1 MTRQRWRRRA
11 RLVLGFAVAT
21 AAVWLALR
29 AAGGPSKAA
38 SVLGR
43 TRPGWLAGAVAA
55 QVLGFGAAAVRLQ
68 RLVGGGR
75 RLGLGDAVW
84 LELAMNGLW
93 VLAPA
98 APAEGLAYGAA
109 QLRRR
114 GLERPR
120 TALALGL
127 EQWFT
132 FRVVYLVASTNLLVV
147 LATRDFPVGGPWPP
161 LAAVAVLLLLAW
173 TAVLARRPTS
183 LERVSR
189 VLMRLRFW
197 APRPSLEQQHDA
209 AASLHEA
216 AMALLGPPTSRMRL
230 VALSLASHAGGVL
243 TLMLSLRAVGV
254 AVDLDLVLLCSALA
268 VVVSSVPL
276 LPAGLGTVE
285 ASVPALLHWY
295 GVPLAPALAG
305 AVVARVVGTVLPA
318 LGGALALLVL
328 RDREPAELVAAERT
342 GP

>member
-1 MTRQRWRRRA
+1 M
-11 RLVLGFAVAT
+11 
-21 AAVWLALR
+21 
-29 AAGGPSKAA
+29 
-38 SVLGR
+38 LGR
-43 TRPGWLAGAVAA
+43 TRPGWLAAAVAA
-55 QVLGFGAAAVRLQ
+55 QCLGFGAAALRLQ

-75 RLGLGDAVW
+75 LRLADAVW

-98 APAEGLAYGAA
+98 APAEGLAYGAN

-114 GLERPR
+114 GVERPR
-120 TALALGL
+120 TGLALGL
-127 EQWFT
+127 EQWFSY
-132 FRVVYLVASTNLLVV
+132 RVIYLVASTNLLVV

-161 LAAVAVLLLLAW
+161 LAAVGVLLLLAW
-173 TAVLARRPTS
+173 TASLARRPAS

-189 VLMRLRFW
+189 LLARLCFW
-197 APRPSLEQQHDA
+197 LPRPSADEQQRA
-209 AASLHEA
+209 AAVLHETA
-216 AMALLGPPTSRMRL
+216 RALVGSPASRMRL
-230 VALSLASHAGGVL
+230 LALSLMSHAGGVL

-254 AVDLDLVLLCSALA
+254 AVDLDVVLLCTALA

-276 LPAGLGTVE
+276 LPVGLGTVE

-295 GVPLAPALAG
+295 GAPLAPALAG

-328 RDREPAELVAAERT
+328 RDRGTAPAAVGPRTAA
-342 GP
+342 